1 MNVVRFLIVI
11 CLFNVFACTTREEKG
26 HNHIPY
32 PFPLPDTTALTFLK
46 GVVSGDSLDFNAA
59 FSPDGK
65 AYYFTRSIKGQLILY
80 VARYDSIWHT
90 AVPVPFTEA
99 GYSQADPAFGPDGK
113 LYFISNRPKDARD
126 TLADYDI
133 WFVTPQAEGWSPIQN
148 LTAVNSDSNEY
159 YISVAHNSNLYFAS
173 SRAGGLGQEDIYVSA
188 YSEGNYGMPR
198 NLGPAINSEKS
209 EYDPG
214 ISQQEDM
221 LVFASSKR
229 SDTFGG
235 ADLYGAVRGKDGV
248 WKPAVHFGPAFNTG
262 TREYCP
268 YFAPGGDYFF
278 FSSQGDV
285 KWIDIKA
292 VRSVLR
298 P

>member
-1 MNVVRFLIVI
+1 MMLSM
-11 CLFNVFACTTREEKG
+11 LACTSHEEKN
-26 HNHIPY
+26 HSHIPY
-32 PFPLPDTTALTFLK
+32 PAPLPDTTALTFLK
-46 GVVSGDSLDFNAA
+46 GIVSGDSLDFNAA

-65 AYYFTRSIKGQLILY
+65 SYYFTRSIRGQLTIY
-80 VARYDSIWHT
+80 VTRYDSTWNT
-90 AVPVPFTEA
+90 PVQVSFAEA

-113 LYFISNRPKDARD
+113 LYFISNRPKDASD

-133 WFVTPQAEGWSPIQN
+133 WFVTPQGDGWSSIQN

-159 YISVAHNSNLYFAS
+159 YISVAHNSDLYFAS
-173 SRAGGLGQEDIYVSA
+173 SRGGGLGQEDIYVSA
-188 YSEGNYGMPR
+188 YGEGNYGMPQ
-198 NLGPAINSEKS
+198 NLGPAINTEKS

-235 ADLYGAVRGKDGV
+235 ADLYGAVRGKDGA
-248 WKPAVHFGPAFNTG
+248 WRPAVHFGSGLNTD

-268 YFAPGGDYFF
+268 YFAPVGDYFF

-285 KWIDIKA
+285 KWINIEA
-292 VRSVLR
+292 VRRTLR